1 MFSVSRDREAI
12 RRATRIVA
20 AVADGDFEQ
29 RIIGVSSDPEVAA
42 MEIAIN
48 RLIDRTDAYLR
59 ESQTCVEYV
68 RKNKHFRL
76 IPETGMV
83 GSFRNAA
90 RAVNTTLYAIK
101 SRHDGFLDLGSR
113 LETQLSEVMGNVSS
127 TISALR
133 GNADALDTTSGQA
146 SEQCTT
152 VAAGAEEASTNM
164 QSVAAS
170 AEELTSSI
178 EEINR
183 QVVQSAGLADQAVEK
198 SRAMNQTITGLD
210 GVTDRIGDIV
220 KLIQGIA
227 DQTNLLALNATIEA
241 ARAGE
246 AGRGFAI
253 VAQEV
258 KTLAG
263 QTADATDQ
271 ISHQISELQGTMSG
285 AVTANTDIS
294 SAIEQINAACNAIA
308 TAVTQQSAA
317 TAEIAR
323 NVSEAALGT
332 GDVSNGIGVVQ
343 NATQTTR
350 DMVASVMTST
360 DTLTTQEE
368 NLNALRGNIVSF
380 LEDVRRIG

>member
-1 MFSVSRDREAI
+1 MKAI

-380 LEDVRRIG
+380 LEDVRRVG

>member
-1 MFSVSRDREAI
+1 MFSFSKDREAI

-29 RIIGVSSDPEVAA
+29 RIIGVSTDPEIAA

-90 RAVNTTLYAIK
+90 RAVNTTLHAIK
-101 SRHDGFLDLGSR
+101 ARHDGFLDLGSR

-127 TISALR
+127 TINALR

-152 VAAGAEEASTNM
+152 VAAGAEEASANM

-368 NLNALRGNIVSF
+368 NLNALRGNIVAF
-380 LEDVRRIG
+380 LEDVRRVG

>member
-1 MFSVSRDREAI
+1 M
-12 RRATRIVA
+12 
-20 AVADGDFEQ
+20 
-29 RIIGVSSDPEVAA
+29 
-42 MEIAIN
+42 
-48 RLIDRTDAYLR
+48 
-59 ESQTCVEYV
+59 
-68 RKNKHFRL
+68 
-76 IPETGMV
+76 
-83 GSFRNAA
+83 
-90 RAVNTTLYAIK
+90 
-101 SRHDGFLDLGSR
+101 
-113 LETQLSEVMGNVSS
+113 
-127 TISALR
+127 
-133 GNADALDTTSGQA
+133 
-146 SEQCTT
+146 
-152 VAAGAEEASTNM
+152 
-164 QSVAAS
+164 
-170 AEELTSSI
+170 
-178 EEINR
+178 
-183 QVVQSAGLADQAVEK
+183 
-198 SRAMNQTITGLD
+198 
-210 GVTDRIGDIV
+210 
-220 KLIQGIA
+220 
-227 DQTNLLALNATIEA
+227 
-241 ARAGE
+241 
-246 AGRGFAI
+246 
-253 VAQEV
+253 

-380 LEDVRRIG
+380 LEDVRRVG

>member
-380 LEDVRRIG
+380 LEDVRRVG

>member
-1 MFSVSRDREAI
+1 MFSFSRDREAI

-350 DMVASVMTST
+350 DMVASVTTST

-380 LEDVRRIG
+380 LEDVRRVG

>member
-1 MFSVSRDREAI
+1 MFFFSKDREAI
-12 RRATRIVA
+12 RRAARIVA

-29 RIIGVSSDPEVAA
+29 RIIGVSADPEVAA

-90 RAVNTTLYAIK
+90 RAVNTTLHAIK
-101 SRHDGFLDLGSR
+101 SRHDGFLELGSR
-113 LETQLSEVMGNVSS
+113 LETQLSDVMGNVSS
-127 TISALR
+127 TIGALR

-368 NLNALRGNIVSF
+368 NLNALRGNIVAF
-380 LEDVRRIG
+380 LEDVRRVG

>member
-1 MFSVSRDREAI
+1 MFSFSRDREAI

-152 VAAGAEEASTNM
+152 VAAGAEEASINM

-380 LEDVRRIG
+380 LEDVRRVG

>member
-1 MFSVSRDREAI
+1 MFAKSKDRDAI
-12 RRATRIVA
+12 RRAARIVK
-20 AVADGDFEQ
+20 AVAEGDFEQ
-29 RIIGVSSDPEVAA
+29 RIIGVSSDPEVAE

-48 RLIDRTDAYLR
+48 LLIDRTDAYLR

-83 GSFRNAA
+83 GSYRAAA
-90 RAVNTTLYAIK
+90 RAVNTTLHAIK
-101 SRHDGFLDLGSR
+101 ERHDGFLALGGQ
-113 LETQLSEVMGNVSS
+113 LETQLSDVMGKVSE
-127 TISALR
+127 TIAALR
-133 GNADALDTTSGQA
+133 GNADSLDDTSGKA

-152 VAAGAEEASTNM
+152 VAAGAEEASANM

-183 QVVQSAGLADQAVEK
+183 QVVQSVGLADIAVDK
-198 SRAMNQTITGLD
+198 SRAMSETISGLN
-210 GVTDRIGDIV
+210 GSTSRIGDIV

-263 QTADATDQ
+263 QTAEATDQ
-271 ISHQISELQGTMSG
+271 IGQQIADLQGSMSG
-285 AVTANTDIS
+285 AVSANTDIS
-294 SAIEQINAACNAIA
+294 DAIEQINATGNAIA

-332 GDVSNGIGVVQ
+332 SDVSNGIGIVQ
-343 NATQTTR
+343 TATQSTR
-350 DMVASVMTST
+350 DMVESVVGST
-360 DTLTTQEE
+360 EILSQQEANLTR
-368 NLNALRGNIVSF
+368 LRENIVGF
-380 LEDVRRIG
+380 LEDVRRVG